1 MPRCRVSDCTVKY
14 ASFNNSGET
23 IGICC
28 SKHKLVNMVNV
39 IDKTCQFNGCKTRP
53 SYNYSDKKNGIFCKE
68 HKLVNMV
75 NVKHKTCQYIDCK
88 KIPYFNLPNEKIGIF
103 CREHKLVNMVNVIDK
118 KCRFDNCKIRPS
130 YNISDEKIPIYCKEH
145 ALNDMINIMSKTC
158 QYIDCKKQPLFNLPN
173 EKIPI
178 YCAKH
183 KLDEMI
189 DIKNK
194 KCEHMYCKKIP
205 NYNSRDQKKSIFCK
219 EHSKPGMINVKN
231 KSCKNSWCTT
241 QVSKNANKYKNLC
254 LRCFIHEFPDQKISR
269 NYKIKETHVTDYIK
283 ETFPNKFT
291 FDKTVGGCSR
301 RRPDAYLDLLT
312 HIIIVEIDENQHQNY
327 DSTCEIARINE
338 LFTDLGDRPI
348 VFIRFNPDEYD
359 DKPSSFKY
367 HKKSDVPMIRDTEE
381 WKGRLESLKNC
392 IHKHINIIPNNTIFE
407 YLFYNKT

>member
-53 SYNYSDKKNGIFCKE
+53 SYNYSDKKNGNFCKE
-68 HKLVNMV
+68 HKLVNMFYV
-75 NVKHKTCQYIDCK
+75 LHKTCQ
-88 KIPYFNLPNEKIGIF
+88 
-103 CREHKLVNMVNVIDK
+103 
-118 KCRFDNCKIRPS
+118 S
-130 YNISDEKIPIYCKEH
+130 
-145 ALNDMINIMSKTC
+145 
-158 QYIDCKKQPLFNLPN
+158 IDCKKQPSFNLPN

-178 YCAKH
+178 YCKEH
-183 KLDEMI
+183 KLEDMI
-189 DIKNK
+189 DVKNK
-194 KCEHMYCKKIP
+194 TCKSDGCKIIPCYNFTNEKIPIYCKEHKLEDMIDVKNKTCKSDGCKIRPNYNFSSEKIPIYCKEHKLEDMIDKLNKTCRFDDCKKIP
-205 NYNSRDQKKSIFCK
+205 NYNSRDQKKGIFCK

-231 KSCKNSWCTT
+231 KSCKNSWCNI
-241 QVSKNANKYKNLC
+241 QIIKKYKDYC

-269 NYKIKETHVTDYIK
+269 NYKIKETHVTDYLK

-291 FDKTVGGCSR
+291 FDKTITGGCSK
-301 RRPDAYLDLLT
+301 RRPDAYIDLLT

-367 HKKSDVPMIRDTEE
+367 HKTSDVPMIRDTEE